1 VEEVLLQGRAVDGK
15 LLPQVGPHHPPGARL
30 EEGLVGDAPLVVVE
44 DAPFLGE
51 DQVGPALAVFEE

>member
-1 VEEVLLQGRAVDGK
+1 
-15 LLPQVGPHHPPGARL
+15 
-30 EEGLVGDAPLVVVE
+30 VGDAPLVVVE